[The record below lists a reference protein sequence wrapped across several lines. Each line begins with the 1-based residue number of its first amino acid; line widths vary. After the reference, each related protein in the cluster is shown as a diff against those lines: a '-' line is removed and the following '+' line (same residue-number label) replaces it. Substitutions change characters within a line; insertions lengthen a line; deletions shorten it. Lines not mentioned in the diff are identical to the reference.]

1 MDISWSA
8 ADQRFREDV
17 REFIAAELTLD
28 LRKAGRSLTSVY
40 AGYEIGMKWQRILH
54 KRGWAAPAWPIEYGG
69 CGWTV
74 AQRYIFASE
83 MAAAGAPPVS
93 PMGIGMC
100 GPVLIGHGSSE
111 QKTRFLPRMLSG
123 EDFWCQG
130 YSEPGSGSDLASLQ
144 MSAREEGEEFVCN
157 GHKIWTTHAHV
168 ANWIFCLVRTSR
180 EKIPQLGITFLLI
193 DMTTPGVEVKPIV
206 SLSGEHIQN
215 EVFFTDVRVPKKN
228 VVGQIGDGWTV
239 AKYLMQFERGGGV
252 SAPGLRVR
260 MQRIRE
266 MAQAEGIS
274 DEDFA
279 VRLANAA
286 VEIETLESVELRV
299 MSKLS
304 RGQAPGAESSMLKMV
319 ATELSQR
326 LTELALEAVGIYA
339 LPYQPFAVS
348 AGGPSPDYRPPTN
361 QHPVGPE
368 YSWTV
373 AAKYLNDRAGTI
385 YAGTSEVQ
393 RNILSKAVLGL

>member
-1 MDISWSA
+1 MDMSWSA
-8 ADQRFREDV
+8 PDLRFREDV
-17 REFIAAELTLD
+17 REFIAAELTPD
-28 LRKAGRSLTSVY
+28 LRKAGRSMTSVY
-40 AGYEIGMKWQRILH
+40 ANFDVGMKWQRILH
-54 KRGWAAPAWPIEYGG
+54 KRGWAAPAWPVEYGG
-69 CGWTV
+69 CGWNV

-83 MAAAGAPPVS
+83 TAAAGAPPIS

-100 GPVLIGHGSSE
+100 GPVLIGHGTPE
-111 QKTRFLPRMLSG
+111 QKSYYLPRMLSG

-144 MSAREEGEEFVCN
+144 MSARDDGDSFVCN

-193 DMTTPGVEVKPIV
+193 NMKTPGVEVKAIV

-215 EVFFTDVRVPKKN
+215 EVFFSDVRVPKRN
-228 VVGQIGDGWTV
+228 VVGRVGDGWTV

-252 SAPGLRVR
+252 SSPGLKVR
-260 MQRIRE
+260 MEKIQAIAE
-266 MAQAEGIS
+266 AEGI
-274 DEDFA
+274 DDNHFA
-279 VRLANAA
+279 DKFARASI
-286 VEIETLESVELRV
+286 EIACLEAVELRV
-299 MSKLS
+299 MSRLS
-304 RGQAPGAESSMLKMV
+304 QGQAPGAESSMLKMV

-326 LTELALEAVGIYA
+326 LTELALEAAGLYA

-348 AGGPSPDYRPPTN
+348 AGGPSPNYRPTSN
-361 QHPVGPE
+361 ELPVGPD
-368 YSWTV
+368 YTWTV
-373 AAKYLNDRAGTI
+373 AAKYLNDRAGSI

>member
-1 MDISWSA
+1 
-8 ADQRFREDV
+8 
-17 REFIAAELTLD
+17 
-28 LRKAGRSLTSVY
+28 
-40 AGYEIGMKWQRILH
+40 
-54 KRGWAAPAWPIEYGG
+54 
-69 CGWTV
+69 
-74 AQRYIFASE
+74 
-83 MAAAGAPPVS
+83 
-93 PMGIGMC
+93 
-100 GPVLIGHGSSE
+100 
-111 QKTRFLPRMLSG
+111 
-123 EDFWCQG
+123 
-130 YSEPGSGSDLASLQ
+130 